1 MRQAGLAHLDEAFK
15 AYKTRLEEGSP
26 APVPSRLVGAAN
38 LFLSL
43 NRFREA
49 AAIYAALTR
58 GAPAMTDAWRG
69 LGICQLQMGEAARAV
84 ESLEQARDMQPKD
97 ARTWLLLSRAY
108 AGAGMTREAEFAF
121 AEGAALNPSTAEA
134 FGNPTEEAE
143 E

>member
-1 MRQAGLAHLDEAFK
+1 
-15 AYKTRLEEGSP
+15 
-26 APVPSRLVGAAN
+26 
-38 LFLSL
+38 
-43 NRFREA
+43 
-49 AAIYAALTR
+49 
-58 GAPAMTDAWRG
+58 
-69 LGICQLQMGEAARAV
+69 
-84 ESLEQARDMQPKD
+84 MQPKD